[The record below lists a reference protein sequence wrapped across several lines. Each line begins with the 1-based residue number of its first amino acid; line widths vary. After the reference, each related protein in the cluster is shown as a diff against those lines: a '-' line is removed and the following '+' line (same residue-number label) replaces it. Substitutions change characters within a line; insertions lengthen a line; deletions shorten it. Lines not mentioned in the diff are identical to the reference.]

1 MEFIVKTNGHND
13 IINITKQVAEIVNK
27 TKIKDGLALIFVVG
41 STAGL
46 TTIEYEPNLIKDL
59 KDFFEK
65 ILPEN
70 AQYAHDTTW
79 GDANGYA
86 HIRASLLKSDLSVPI
101 QDGQLVL
108 GTWQQI
114 VLVDFDN
121 RFRERKIVVKI
132 VESV

>member
-1 MEFIVKTNGHND
+1 VID
-13 IINITKQVAEIVNK
+13 ITDKVVEIVSQL
-27 TKIKDGLALIFVVG
+27 KIKDGLALIFVVG

-46 TTIEYEPNLIKDL
+46 TTIEYEPNLVKDL

-65 ILPEN
+65 ILPEK
-70 AQYAHDTTW
+70 AHYAHDSTW

-86 HIRASLLKSDLSVPI
+86 HIRASLLKPSLSVPVEN
-101 QDGQLVL
+101 GQLVL

-121 RFRERKIVVKI
+121 RPRERKIVVKI
-132 VESV
+132 VKGE

>member
-1 MEFIVKTNGHND
+1 MDFTIKTKGHND
-13 IINITKQVAEIVNK
+13 VIDITEQVTEAVSQA
-27 TKIKDGLALIFVVG
+27 KIKDGLALIFVVG

-46 TTIEYEPNLIKDL
+46 TTIEYEPNLVRDF

-65 ILPEN
+65 ILPEKTG
-70 AQYAHDTTW
+70 YTHDTTW

-86 HIRASLLKSDLSVPI
+86 HLRASLLKPDLIVPI
-101 QDGQLVL
+101 ENGRLVL

-121 RFRERKIVVKI
+121 RARERRIVVKVI
-132 VESV
+132 ESL